1 MGAPV
6 ACANRLF
13 ERAGAAASGRGR
25 YNSPLCQRFRRS
37 HRMFESLTQRLSG
50 TIERLR
56 GRGRLTEENI
66 REATREV
73 RIALLEADVALPV
86 VQALIEKIKVRAV
99 GQEVLKSLTPGQAL
113 IKVVRDELTAV
124 MGAQASD
131 LNLNVPAPAIILMA
145 GLQGAGKTTT
155 VGKLAKHL
163 KEKRK
168 KKVMVVS
175 ADVYRPAAIE
185 QLKTLAEQVGVLF
198 FPSAAEQKPVDIV
211 RAAIDDAR
219 KSFADVLIVDTAGR
233 LAIDEAMM
241 AEIKALHAA
250 VNPAETLFVVDS
262 MTGQDAANTAKA
274 FGEALPLTGVVL
286 TKTDGDARGGA
297 ALSVRYVTG
306 KPIKFTGT
314 GEKVD
319 GLDVFHPERV
329 ASRILDMGDVLS
341 LVEQVE
347 QQVDKDKA
355 QKLAE
360 KVAKGKKFDLN
371 DMRDQLEQ
379 MQNMGGIGGLMD
391 KLPGLGQVPEHLKQ
405 QVSQSK
411 EVPRMIAII
420 NSMTKKERRN
430 PGLLNGSRRA
440 RIARGS
446 GTQPAD
452 VNKLMKQY
460 MQMEKMMGKL
470 AGGGMKGMLRNM
482 KGMLGGMGGKG
493 GLPFR

>member
-1 MGAPV
+1 
-6 ACANRLF
+6 
-13 ERAGAAASGRGR
+13 
-25 YNSPLCQRFRRS
+25 
-37 HRMFESLTQRLSG
+37 MFESLTQRLSG

-86 VQALIEKIKVRAV
+86 VQALVEKIKVRAV

-124 MGAQASD
+124 MGSQATD

-185 QLKTLAEQVGVLF
+185 QLKTLADQVGVLF
-198 FPSAAEQKPVDIV
+198 FPSSPDQKPVDIV

-219 KSFADVLIVDTAGR
+219 KSFADVLLVDTAGR

-250 VNPAETLFVVDS
+250 INPAETLFVVDS

-297 ALSVRYVTG
+297 ALSVRYITG

-482 KGMLGGMGGKG
+482 KGMLGAMGGGKG

>member
-1 MGAPV
+1 
-6 ACANRLF
+6 
-13 ERAGAAASGRGR
+13 
-25 YNSPLCQRFRRS
+25 
-37 HRMFESLTQRLSG
+37 MFESLTQRLSG
-50 TIERLR
+50 TIDRLR

-86 VQALIEKIKVRAV
+86 VQALIERIKVRAV
-99 GQEVLKSLTPGQAL
+99 GQEVLRSLTPGQAL
-113 IKVVRDELTAV
+113 IKVVRDELAAV
-124 MGAQASD
+124 MGAQASELD
-131 LNLNVPAPAIILMA
+131 LNVPAPAVILMA

-155 VGKLAKHL
+155 VGKLARHL
-163 KEKRK
+163 KDRK

-185 QLKTLAEQVGVLF
+185 QLRTLAGQTGVLF
-198 FPSAAEQKPVDIV
+198 FPSEAGQKPEDIV
-211 RAAIDDAR
+211 RDAIADAK

-250 VNPAETLFVVDS
+250 VDPVETLFVVDS

-306 KPIKFTGT
+306 KPIKFIGT
-314 GEKVD
+314 SEKTD

-360 KVAKGKKFDLN
+360 KVAKGRKFDLN

-379 MQNMGGIGGLMD
+379 MQSMGGIGSLME
-391 KLPGLGQVPEHLKQ
+391 KLPGMGQVPEHLKQ
-405 QVSQSK
+405 QVQQGK

-430 PGLLNGSRRA
+430 PALLNGSRRA
-440 RIARGS
+440 RIAAGS
-446 GTQPAD
+446 GTHPSD
-452 VNKLMKQY
+452 VNRLMKQY
-460 MQMEKMMGKL
+460 QQMEKMMGKM
-470 AGGGMKGMLRNM
+470 ARGGMKGMMRGLQ
-482 KGMLGGMGGKG
+482 GMMGGMGGRG
-493 GLPFR
+493 GMPFR

>member
-1 MGAPV
+1 
-6 ACANRLF
+6 
-13 ERAGAAASGRGR
+13 
-25 YNSPLCQRFRRS
+25 
-37 HRMFESLTQRLSG
+37 MFESLTQRLSG

-86 VQALIEKIKVRAV
+86 VQALIERIKVRAV

-124 MGAQASD
+124 MGSSATE
-131 LNLNVPAPAIILMA
+131 LNLNVPAPAVILMA

-163 KEKRK
+163 REKRR

-185 QLKTLAEQVGVLF
+185 QLKTLAQQVDVLF
-198 FPSAAEQKPVDIV
+198 FPSDASQKPEAIV
-211 RAAIDDAR
+211 KAAIDDAR
-219 KSFADVLIVDTAGR
+219 KSFVDVLIVDTAGR

-241 AEIKALHAA
+241 AEIKTLHAV
-250 VNPAETLFVVDS
+250 VNPVETLFVVDA

-274 FGEALPLTGVVL
+274 FSEALPLTGVVL

-297 ALSVRYVTG
+297 ALSVRYITG
-306 KPIKFTGT
+306 RPIKFIGV
-314 GEKVD
+314 GEKPD
-319 GLDVFHPERV
+319 GLDVFHPDRV

-379 MQNMGGIGGLMD
+379 MQNMGGLHGLMD
-391 KLPGLGQVPEHLKQ
+391 KLPGMGQIPDAVKN
-405 QVSQSK
+405 QVSGK

-430 PGLLNGSRRA
+430 PALLNGSRRA
-440 RIARGS
+440 RIAKGA
-446 GTQPAD
+446 GLTPAD

-460 MQMEKMMGKL
+460 QQMEKMMSKL
-470 AGGGMKGMLRNM
+470 GSGGMKGLMRGM
-482 KGMLGGMGGKG
+482 QGMLGGRGGM
-493 GLPFR
+493 PFR